1 MDLRSGQS
9 LWMKLGRDCLIR
21 PSLKKSIRCDVLIVG
36 SGITGALI
44 AYHLAEQGL
53 DVVIVDRRQI
63 ACGSTPASTALLQYD
78 IDTTLVELRKKLG
91 RKHADAAYKRSRQA
105 LSDMVVVIKRL
116 GSNCELARRPSL
128 FLAKTEKD
136 VPLLKAETEVRREIG
151 MEVKY
156 LDGKS
161 LMKRFAIHRPGAI
174 LSSVALQLNPW
185 SFTKH
190 LLIAAERRARESS
203 PKPSFCRLPAIICH
217 TDPKTDIV
225 SMQSTSSG
233 PPATKCPS
241 NSPRSKNSAIST
253 APTSSRLARL
263 PPAGSGPK
271 SADLGNWKF
280 LSLRKNHAP
289 ESGHH
294 RRSRRAV
301 PESDEKGCPDSFQNP
316 AIIDRF

>member
-9 LWMKLGRDCLIR
+9 LWMKLERDCLIR

-136 VPLLKAETEVRREIG
+136 VPLLKAETEARREIG
-151 MEVKY
+151 ME
-156 LDGKS
+156 
-161 LMKRFAIHRPGAI
+161 
-174 LSSVALQLNPW
+174 
-185 SFTKH
+185 
-190 LLIAAERRARESS
+190 
-203 PKPSFCRLPAIICH
+203 
-217 TDPKTDIV
+217 
-225 SMQSTSSG
+225 
-233 PPATKCPS
+233 
-241 NSPRSKNSAIST
+241 
-253 APTSSRLARL
+253 
-263 PPAGSGPK
+263 
-271 SADLGNWKF
+271 
-280 LSLRKNHAP
+280 
-289 ESGHH
+289 
-294 RRSRRAV
+294 
-301 PESDEKGCPDSFQNP
+301 
-316 AIIDRF
+316 